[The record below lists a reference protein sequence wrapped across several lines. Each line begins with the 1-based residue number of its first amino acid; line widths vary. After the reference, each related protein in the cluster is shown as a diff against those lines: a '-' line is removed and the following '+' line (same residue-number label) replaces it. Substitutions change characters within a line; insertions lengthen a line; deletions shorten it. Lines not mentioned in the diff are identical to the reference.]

1 MSKAPLENSIK
12 YFGASLDALDTGEAL
27 RIKKSYV
34 ESLSS
39 GQGSIGLRD
48 PYALFQS
55 IMGSRVRDL
64 GHQNLGRFFIETWL
78 TPKPQ
83 ISDMDLMNGKSY
95 SEFIRN
101 DGFKVF
107 ARLLKEFI
115 EAHVFPHIPGMIG
128 VDHSLTG
135 GVLMALSERLGP
147 ENLCTLVFDV
157 HTDAV
162 PLPIRSGLVQ
172 YASEAGLPSPGP
184 ISVSPDFNPYTAGN
198 FLLYLVEEKII
209 LPVNLIIVGTAD
221 GIEELRSSNDR
232 RAREYVHHYDF
243 LLDRGVKIIS
253 KDQVRRFGTAVIKK
267 ALDTIECS
275 NLYLSLDVDV
285 SALCGVLATR
295 FLDLVGTGISAIL
308 EATVEIAKLLSSNRF
323 TLVGVDVMEID
334 IHKIGAK
341 LNNGMEDK
349 TGYLIQEFLSI
360 LMVSLCKQMKATRVN
375 EEVSRTVGA

>member
-27 RIKKSYV
+27 HIKKSYV

-39 GQGSIGLRD
+39 GKGSIGIRD

-83 ISDMDLMNGKSY
+83 ISDMDLMNGESY

-101 DGFKVF
+101 DGFIVF

-147 ENLCTLVFDV
+147 KNLCTLVFDA

-162 PLPIRSGLVQ
+162 PLPIRSGLVR

-209 LPVNLIIVGTAD
+209 LPANLMIVGTAD

-232 RAREYVHHYDF
+232 RAREYVQHYDF

-267 ALDTIECS
+267 ALDAIECS

-285 SALCGVLATR
+285 SALCGVLAAR

-360 LMVSLCKQMKATRVN
+360 LMVSLCKQMKATHVN